1 MSVPLE
7 APTGEL
13 PVDLPAGPMDGGSRL
28 LRPVLLLTAVVGCLL
43 LAYASPL
50 HEMLRTDELRALVER
65 FGARSSAAFLV
76 VCALGVGI
84 GAPRLGFSAVAGLLF
99 PWWEG
104 ILLAQAGTLVGCTI
118 AFLWSRRLG
127 GDFARARAKGRLL
140 RLIARVERHPVS
152 TNVLIRVFP
161 IGNALALN
169 VLLGL
174 TPMRL
179 RDFVAGTFLG
189 TLPHTVIYVLLGNSA
204 SAGSAG
210 RLLTAF
216 GLLVALAA
224 VSWMLLRRSPD
235 AAD

>member
-7 APTGEL
+7 RPTR
-13 PVDLPAGPMDGGSRL
+13 LPAAPPAGS
-28 LRPVLLLTAVVGCLL
+28 LRAVLLLAAVVGCLL
-43 LAYASPL
+43 LVYASPL
-50 HEMLRTDELRALVER
+50 HALLRTDELRALVER
-65 FGARSSAAFLV
+65 SGAWSDAVFLAA
-76 VCALGVGI
+76 CALGVGV
-84 GAPRLGFSAVAGLLF
+84 GAPRLGFAAAAGLLF
-99 PWWEG
+99 PWWQG
-104 ILLAQAGTLVGCTI
+104 ILLAQAGTLIGCTL
-118 AFLWSRRLG
+118 AFLWSRWLG
-127 GDFARARAKGRLL
+127 GDVASARAGGRRQ

-152 TNVLIRVFP
+152 TNVVIRVFP

-204 SAGSAG
+204 HAGSAG
-210 RLLTAF
+210 RLLTAC
-216 GLLVALAA
+216 GLLVVLAA
-224 VSWMLLRRSPD
+224 VSWALLRRSPD

>member
-7 APTGEL
+7 PPTGEL
-13 PVDLPAGPMDGGSRL
+13 PSPTAASVEAGSRI
-28 LRPVLLLTAVVGCLL
+28 LRPLLLVAAVVGCLL
-43 LAYASPL
+43 LVYASPL
-50 HEMLRTDELRALVER
+50 HEMLRTDELRGLVAR
-65 FGARSSAAFLV
+65 FGAWSSAGFLA
-76 VCALGVGI
+76 VCALGVGV
-84 GAPRLGFSAVAGLLF
+84 GAPRLGFSAAAGLLF

-104 ILLAQAGTLVGCTI
+104 ILLAQLGTLVGCTI

-127 GDFARARAKGRLL
+127 GDFARARGGRRL
-140 RLIARVERHPVS
+140 RRLMARVERHPVS
-152 TNVLIRVFP
+152 TNVLIRIFP

-174 TPMRL
+174 TPIRL
-179 RDFVAGTFLG
+179 RDFVVGTFFG

-204 SAGSAG
+204 QLGSAA

-216 GLLVALAA
+216 GLLVGLAA
-224 VSWMLLRRSPD
+224 VSWILLRRSPD